1 MTGSLRR
8 IALVTAAL
16 IRRSRILLVLLL
28 LWPCVLSGIL
38 LAASHGAPASEDVA
52 SILEQ
57 ELFYGLVLAGL
68 GASSAF
74 GVEQRARRT
83 QQILGRAVSRTEYL
97 LALGASAYVPF
108 AGYTLVWLGNALLFA
123 GLLHL
128 RTPML
133 LPAFVAEL
141 TAGLL
146 LCAAGLFCSVLLPQ
160 LAAASAT
167 GTLLAGLLAAG
178 TRGLGAIPKLFAL
191 TVGFQTAV
199 HVPWAAIAETLLTT
213 CAALAAGSIL
223 FARRDVRA
231 N

>member
-1 MTGSLRR
+1 MSGNLRR
-8 IALVTAAL
+8 VAFVTAAL
-16 IRRSRILLVLLL
+16 IRRSRVLVLLLL
-28 LWPCVLSGIL
+28 LWPCLLSGIL
-38 LAASHGAPASEDVA
+38 LVASHGKPAGEDVA

-74 GVEQRARRT
+74 GLKQRARRT
-83 QQILGRAVSRTEYL
+83 QQILGRAVSRAEYL

-108 AGYTLVWLGNALLFA
+108 FGYTLVWLGNALLFA

-146 LCAAGLFCSVLLPQ
+146 LCAAGLLCSVLLPQ
-160 LAAASAT
+160 LAAAAVT

-178 TRGLGAIPKLFAL
+178 TRGLGAVPELFAL
-191 TVGFQTAV
+191 TVGFRTAAR
-199 HVPWAAIAETLLTT
+199 VPWAAVAETLLIA
-213 CAALAAGSIL
+213 CATLAVGSAV